1 KLQRGEKVVVLSND
15 EADAQ
20 ILEWRPA
27 HVKARSTPL
36 KGKHPE
42 IVVRDSV
49 VHPKPGEN
57 LKPKVV
63 MYLGAGEHL
72 VEPGGHNSR
81 EKWIEKIR
89 KSQKEHLASSVWTD
103 KPDDFIFE
111 VDDKVLVPEVDKKL
125 VTEIM
130 SAVHDDPLAGHVGI
144 SKMVKSI
151 KDSGIYIC
159 NAQRHAKE
167 HVDKCLV
174 CQRLRAR
181 LLVRRMMK
189 STAVDHPF
197 DTVAVDTVGPI
208 MASNSGNRYLVVMV
222 DMFTRWTEIVA
233 TENKSAEVTTQALI
247 DGVFGRFGLP
257 RVIQSDRGGE
267 YVNGIVRELYTRLGR
282 SQHKVL
288 AARPTANGMVER
300 ANQEVIRHIR
310 IAISMLGFK
319 EDWERAIPMAQYVIN
334 TTV

>member
-1 KLQRGEKVVVLSND
+1 MEYIPGKKNIVADTLSRIGHRERKLQRGEKVVVLSND

-72 VEPGGHNSR
+72 GEPGGHNSR

-130 SAVHDDPLAGHVGI
+130 SAVHDDPLA
-144 SKMVKSI
+144 
-151 KDSGIYIC
+151 
-159 NAQRHAKE
+159 
-167 HVDKCLV
+167 
-174 CQRLRAR
+174 
-181 LLVRRMMK
+181 
-189 STAVDHPF
+189 
-197 DTVAVDTVGPI
+197 
-208 MASNSGNRYLVVMV
+208 
-222 DMFTRWTEIVA
+222 
-233 TENKSAEVTTQALI
+233 
-247 DGVFGRFGLP
+247 
-257 RVIQSDRGGE
+257 
-267 YVNGIVRELYTRLGR
+267 
-282 SQHKVL
+282 
-288 AARPTANGMVER
+288 
-300 ANQEVIRHIR
+300 
-310 IAISMLGFK
+310 
-319 EDWERAIPMAQYVIN
+319 
-334 TTV
+334 